1 MMKRL
6 QSWALLAL
14 FAVAIFGGLYLWW
27 SLDLRWR
34 PHVVTRNQAE
44 IAKILDGAGWVAP
57 GLTGPKLY
65 IITYR
70 GCADCDRY
78 AAAEFP
84 ALQKAGVDTRVVVVA
99 RPDVNGQ
106 ARSTPAERSTVA
118 ELWVN
123 RNWSLYQR
131 WNAGLAA
138 SWTAEG
144 LPAADGNAARSAVIE
159 AGRDMVDRLT
169 PLLKANGVAFGY
181 PTLVWWAKDGRMEAC
196 ACGAPQRRAPVR
208 RDLGLN

>member
-1 MMKRL
+1 M
-6 QSWALLAL
+6 
-14 FAVAIFGGLYLWW
+14 
-27 SLDLRWR
+27 
-34 PHVVTRNQAE
+34 
-44 IAKILDGAGWVAP
+44 AP

-159 AGRDMVDRLT
+159 ASRDMVDRLT